1 MLKAAV
7 LQARS
12 GGFSVKK
19 RCFLKRILIFVG
31 IENVYCVDY
40 LRLVCN
46 APKMRYSSPN
56 DNVPANIGCI
66 RGQNSLFV
74 DFIHSIRKRMKKVK
88 EM

>member
-1 MLKAAV
+1 M
-7 LQARS
+7 
-12 GGFSVKK
+12 
-19 RCFLKRILIFVG
+19 KRILIFVG

-74 DFIHSIRKRMKKVK
+74 DFIHSIRKLMHRRTKPDEEISPTPNERHAVY
-88 EM
+88 